1 MKLFFKILGLLLGV
15 LFLWAAF
22 VQYNDPDAFLWY
34 IAYGAAFLI
43 SILFVVGRLP
53 FRAAVVLAIIYAAG
67 GIYFWP
73 ERFEGV
79 SIGDGDINNIERAR
93 ESLGMLIAALVMF
106 IYALRVRYAPNSK
119 L

>member
-1 MKLFFKILGLLLGV
+1 MKLFFKILGLLMGI

-34 IAYGAAFLI
+34 IAYGAAFLV

-53 FRAAVVLAIIYAAG
+53 LAAALILGVVYTLG

-73 ERFEGV
+73 EKFEGV
-79 SIGDGDINNIERAR
+79 SIGAGDIDNIERAR
-93 ESLGMLIAALVMF
+93 ESLGMLMVALVLF

>member
-1 MKLFFKILGLLLGV
+1 MTLFFKILGLLLGI

-34 IAYGAAFLI
+34 ITYGIGFLA
-43 SILFVVGRLP
+43 SILFVVGRLS
-53 FRAAVVLAIIYAAG
+53 FRWALILGALYTVG
-67 GIYFWP
+67 GIFFWP

-79 SIGDGDINNIERAR
+79 TIGEGDIENIERAR
-93 ESLGMLIAALVMF
+93 ESLGMLIVALVMF
-106 IYALRVRYAPNSK
+106 MYALRIRYAPASK